1 MERRFEF
8 RRYGDFDALEKQARD
23 AKIGLWS
30 DPEVA
35 RAMNDLSREE
45 SGIYESEQQEEYLQT
60 QKDILEA
67 CKKDETCSKDKIN
80 WKSMTEKNS
89 TFKVTQNKNGKVSI
103 VGQTWSDFEVKLRI
117 KQNGKVLPL
126 ILHSDSSGKYEYE
139 WFPENI

>member
-8 RRYGDFDALEKQARD
+8 RRYDDFDMLERKARD

-35 RAMNDLSREE
+35 KAMNDLSRQE

-60 QKDILEA
+60 QKNILEA
-67 CKKDETCSKDKIN
+67 CEKDETCSKDKIN

-89 TFKVTQNKNGKVSI
+89 TLKVTQNKNGKVSI
-103 VGQTWSDFEVKLRI
+103 VGQTWPDFEVKLRI
-117 KQNGKVLPL
+117 KQGDKVLPL
-126 ILHSDSSGKYEYE
+126 ILHSDSSGKYEYA
-139 WFPENI
+139 WFAENI